1 MGNKKTKKIFY
12 KIFVPVAFIFIV
24 FAIISYVTNYISID
38 RFVKN
43 DARDDIVEAFDD
55 IRSQLDAFRDT
66 GETDFSLEVS
76 GNLIDRGN
84 DTKVYVYNDN
94 FEEVAIFD
102 NSVYINSGMTAFLS
116 TLLMNYELEED
127 VLTTISFDDREYLA
141 DTYVASSTLG
151 IEEKYFVV
159 IQDLTEKKA
168 FMEEG
173 LRSLILIQVALL
185 LIAVIIV
192 SKIAFDLSKPI
203 TNLAKDSNDYVV
215 GKGVTISD
223 KSLDIEEVEDL
234 RVALYETQQN
244 IDKEYNR
251 KNTIYENVAHD
262 LRTPLVSILGYADG
276 LKSGIIKD
284 TKKACDV
291 IIKTGN
297 QLKEMIENILM
308 LSRFDN
314 DTYKVSYAD
323 IDIDELMHEE
333 CDMIKMIDSD
343 KTVEY
348 VSHIGENSTFYTD
361 RKLLVRLIQ
370 NLLSNAVKYAKSKV
384 VVTTTIK
391 SNDKE
396 REEQTISHHGQ
407 NLIINV
413 FDDGDGIEVED
424 LDNIFNRYYK
434 GEDGHFGIGL
444 AVVKNAVNMLGGSI
458 KVKSTK
464 GIGTTF
470 FVNL

>member
-1 MGNKKTKKIFY
+1 MGNRKTKKIFY

-38 RFVKN
+38 RYVKN

-76 GNLIDRGN
+76 GSLIDRGN

-127 VLTTISFDDREYLA
+127 VLTTISFDNREYLA

-251 KNTIYENVAHD
+251 KNTVYENVAHD

-348 VSHIGENSTFYTD
+348 ISHIGENSTFYTD
-361 RKLLVRLIQ
+361 RKLFVRLIQ

-391 SNDKE
+391 SDDKE
-396 REEQTISHHGQ
+396 RKEQAISHHGQ
-407 NLIINV
+407 GLIINV

-458 KVKSTK
+458 KVESTK

-470 FVNL
+470 SVNL

>member
-348 VSHIGENSTFYTD
+348 VSHIEENSTFYTD
-361 RKLLVRLIQ
+361 RKLFVRLIQ

-384 VVTTTIK
+384 VVTITIK

-458 KVKSTK
+458 KVESTK